1 MTLPK
6 VFLLKFYPLLHIDIF
21 SIALRDYYH
30 VEVDALIRDRLCINI
45 SIINNFVPSTTVQL
59 SLKATSSSHN
69 VTTVPSVIVI
79 VDDGELLFAVT

>member
-1 MTLPK
+1 MILVSSALTTFSLG
-6 VFLLKFYPLLHIDIF
+6 LID
-21 SIALRDYYH
+21 YHH

-45 SIINNFVPSTTVQL
+45 SIINNFVPGTTVQL

-69 VTTVPSVIVI
+69 ITAVPSVIVI